1 MTRYA
6 RKYAAHPADQQKE
19 AFEFIS
25 DRIGL
30 PVLFS
35 SLIFLVLLLPASFF
49 CCHKAISVGRD
60 RYSKMRILWI
70 SMICILSIISIHK
83 YIPSLFLFHK
93 LMALSTIYMKCGGS
107 AKSMNKI

>member
-1 MTRYA
+1 MLPILQTN
-6 RKYAAHPADQQKE
+6 KKE

-35 SLIFLVLLLPASFF
+35 SLIFFALLLPASFF
-49 CCHKAISVGRD
+49 CCHKTISVGRD

-70 SMICILSIISIHK
+70 GMICILSIISIHK
-83 YIPSLFLFHK
+83 
-93 LMALSTIYMKCGGS
+93 
-107 AKSMNKI
+107 